1 MFGVLCV
8 ATPGEV
14 QMLLWFVGSWVTLLK
29 VRNDYLKK
37 RVPYTPT
44 TVLVTFY
51 FEYSVMMCRSQS
63 IVVIVHFTTNH
74 I

>member
-14 QMLLWFVGSWVTLLK
+14 QMLLWFVDSWVTLLK

-51 FEYSVMMCRSQS
+51 FEVFSHDV
-63 IVVIVHFTTNH
+63 
-74 I
+74 